1 MSGDNRN
8 ANKYK
13 KTTPDTKFVST
24 PYPGFVQVPSGARR
38 GRRRAR
44 AAPCGGAAAC
54 LLVGVADAAVGSP
67 AGSSR
72 ALVARLTAVEAHS
85 RAETCVVTAAAAATT
100 TTAPQL
106 RMRTRLV
113 CASRDE
119 ERALSPAFG
128 SPARAA
134 RMLSLRVRS
143 HPARAL
149 ATRALSL
156 PALAARSRR
165 ALSLSPHARSRCPR
179 SRRPQVLSARALA
192 TRVFSSPALAACSR
206 RPPALAVRMLCHA
219 RRSAG
224 AAGLE
229 LALHHRPFTA
239 QHAQSCHARSGP
251 GEGYPAPPS
260 RATPKRHSYVATI
273 GLRRMLGVVM

>member
-1 MSGDNRN
+1 MRTNT
-8 ANKYK
+8 K
-13 KTTPDTKFVST
+13 KPPQIQSLSARPIQALCKCLAAH
-24 PYPGFVQVPSGARR
+24 GAAD
-38 GRRRAR
+38 GALALRRA
-44 AAPCGGAAAC
+44 AARPRVCSWASQTRP
-54 LLVGVADAAVGSP
+54 VGSP

-72 ALVARLTAVEAHS
+72 ALVARLMAVEARS
-85 RAETCVVTAAAAATT
+85 RAETRVVAAAAAAATT
-100 TTAPQL
+100 TALQL

-260 RATPKRHSYVATI
+260 RATPKRHSYVAPI